1 MMRRT
6 LIAIGAAAAVSLL
19 VAAPAGATFPG
30 ANGRIAFLS
39 TDIHAILPNGAD
51 DQVLAR
57 GLGGT
62 WSADGKHFVFSRFV
76 GPQQT
81 IFTMRAD
88 GSHQQRLTH
97 SQYSEGGGHYSPN
110 GHRIVFTRNIQRA
123 NPSIILSARSDGSD
137 ERVLARGVVAG
148 GVYSPS
154 GRRIVYINGANGA
167 AIWDMRPDGSHKR
180 QLVPPRRG
188 GYSPDYSPDG
198 KHIVFER
205 NARLRVVRS
214 DGSHLHRLDCGRAAS
229 SPQYSPSG
237 RKLVWQGEIGHGRGA
252 SSDIFTSTLHCT
264 DPFQVTHD
272 ADSGGAYEP
281 SWQPLP

>member
-1 MMRRT
+1 MRR
-6 LIAIGAAAAVSLL
+6 LVIAIVAGAACLPAAV
-19 VAAPAGATFPG
+19 PAWANFPG
-30 ANGRIAFLS
+30 ANGRIAFVS
-39 TDIHAILPNGAD
+39 TDIHTILPNGTN
-51 DQVLAR
+51 DQPLAQ

-62 WSADGKHFVFSRFV
+62 WSADGRRFLFSRFV

-81 IFTMRAD
+81 AIFTMHAD
-88 GSHQQRLTH
+88 GSDQQRVTH
-97 SQYSEGGGHYSPN
+97 SQFTEGPAGYSPN
-110 GHRIVFTRNIQRA
+110 GRHIVFQRNTARA
-123 NPSIILSARSDGSD
+123 NRYSIVTARSNGSD
-137 ERVLARGVVAG
+137 EQVLARGFVESPE
-148 GVYSPS
+148 YSPTQK
-154 GRRIVYINGANGA
+154 RIVYENAA
-167 AIWDMRPDGSHKR
+167 AIWDMRPDGSQKR
-180 QLVPPRRG
+180 RLVPSQKG